1 MSVYNVFR
9 THSYRDMAN
18 PAIISLESPNKKVNK
33 NDAFEV
39 KFGIG
44 QVYNYQEAE
53 LWIYT
58 EKITIMLADGTEVGK

>member
-1 MSVYNVFR
+1 
-9 THSYRDMAN
+9 MAN

-39 KFGIG
+39 KIGIG
-44 QVYNYQEAE
+44 QVYDYPEAE

-58 EKITIMLADGTEVGK
+58 EKNHNNAC